1 MVVHMSED
9 IEKLKNSNNELRE
22 IVNNSWDG
30 IGIIDK
36 NTKFIYVNNAFSPI
50 LGFSKEEF
58 LQKTFVSLVI
68 DTQQDIFN
76 NFVEKNI
83 TNKYQSEIQ
92 VVCQRKDSQK
102 VYLQITISLML
113 NKKFFVINA
122 RDITKQISDDE
133 IQDSYVISC
142 HTDYEGTIT
151 KVSKAYSSL
160 SGFSKEDL
168 IGKSYNLMA
177 HQDMQQNIYDD
188 LWTTVKNGQQW
199 SGKLKKTKKDKSF
212 FWVNVKI
219 KPMYNKYG
227 DITGFTSLMF
237 DITNEL
243 LLKDDKKALEV
254 QRNEA
259 QDEIKQKDQILVQQ
273 SKLAI
278 MAETLQMVSHEW
290 RQPLNIISIQAQKVE
305 LDLSMGS
312 GLNEEELIKTLNG
325 IKQTA
330 DELSHTIEDFQ
341 SFVSLKSEKKHAN
354 PSEIIKKAVK
364 IFKNDPQS
372 EDIDF
377 LKDTMDTPDFET
389 YSNEL
394 ATILVNIL
402 INSKEAILKNKTK
415 LGVIKLKEYHIDNTI
430 YFEVSDNGGGISEEI
445 KEKIFEPYF
454 STKEVQHGVGL
465 GLYMCKTIIEMHFK
479 GNIEVKNHNTG
490 ATFIIM
496 LPMK

>member
-1 MVVHMSED
+1 MVVLMSED

-36 NTKFIYVNNAFSPI
+36 DTKFIYVNNAFSPI
-50 LGFSKEEF
+50 LGFTKDDF
-58 LQKTFVSLVI
+58 LQKTFISLVI
-68 DTQQDIFN
+68 DSQKEKFDH
-76 NFVEKNI
+76 FVKENI

-92 VVCQRKDSQK
+92 VVCQRKDKQK

-133 IQDSYVISC
+133 IQDTYVISC
-142 HTDYEGTIT
+142 HTDFDGIIT
-151 KVSKAYSSL
+151 KVSKAYCSL
-160 SGFSKEDL
+160 SGYNKEDL
-168 IGKSYNLMA
+168 IGKSYSLMA
-177 HQDMQQNIYDD
+177 HEDIQKNIYDE

-199 SGKLKKTKKDKSF
+199 SGKLKKDKKDNGF

-243 LLKDDKKALEV
+243 LLKDDKKALEE

-305 LDLSMGS
+305 LDVSMGE
-312 GLNEEELIKTLNG
+312 GIDEKELIKTLIG

-330 DELSHTIEDFQ
+330 DDLSSTIEDFQ
-341 SFVSLKSEKKHAN
+341 RFVSLKSEKKQAS
-354 PSEIIKKAVK
+354 PLDIIKKSVK
-364 IFKNDPQS
+364 IFQNAPQS

-377 LKDTMDTPDFET
+377 LKDTMNTPDFET
-389 YSNEL
+389 YANEL
-394 ATILVNIL
+394 STILVNIL
-402 INSKEAILKNKTK
+402 INSKEAILKNNTK
-415 LGVIKLKEYHIDNTI
+415 LGVIKLKEYYIDDTI
-430 YFEVSDNGGGISEEI
+430 YFEVSDNGGGISPAI
-445 KEKIFEPYF
+445 MDKIFEPYF
-454 STKEVQHGVGL
+454 STKDVQHGVGL

-479 GNIEVKNHNTG
+479 GSIEVKNHNTG